1 MGDKGLGVV
10 NKNQQIANKLPTKL
24 DFLQKVLHLVNVS
37 VIICVSSKKG
47 EKEWR
52 HKKKRI
58 VISLSD
64 ERAEEFEKLVRESGL
79 TKSGLVTT
87 WIFKRNRKVKKNKKR
102 ATAMALKSKI
112 LLGYII
118 LYG

>member
-37 VIICVSSKKG
+37 VIICVSSKK
-47 EKEWR
+47 EKR
-52 HKKKRI
+52 NGDTKKRI

-87 WIFKRNRKVKKNKKR
+87 WI
-102 ATAMALKSKI
+102 LKEIEK
-112 LLGYII
+112 GQEK
-118 LYG
+118 

>member
-1 MGDKGLGVV
+1 MV

-37 VIICVSSKKG
+37 VIICVSSKKK
-47 EKEWR
+47 EKR
-52 HKKKRI
+52 NGDTKKRI

-87 WIFKRNRKVKKNKKR
+87 WI
-102 ATAMALKSKI
+102 LKEIEK
-112 LLGYII
+112 GQEK
-118 LYG
+118 